1 MQLKF
6 VLIALAASSVK
17 SSYDTDLGFIE
28 GTGYI
33 DQSRNYNYEY
43 YYCGDVKNNLGSVC
57 CTNTTGM
64 NNLKQDTGFDVKCEC
79 YWVESDVCKKQVNF
93 VLAWLTPFVVFAFGL
108 VIWALSGNTEL
119 FINCPCYNK
128 NYKNGREGP
137 KRENITRTS
146 SSDSKK
152 RKVDDTGSTLSVD
165 ERNDV
170 IDVL

>member
-1 MQLKF
+1 MQLKL
-6 VLIALAASSVK
+6 VLVALACSFVK

-79 YWVESDVCKKQVNF
+79 YWIESDVCKKQVNV
-93 VLAWLTPFVVFAFGL
+93 VLACLTPFVVFVFGL

-119 FINCPCYNK
+119 FINCPC
-128 NYKNGREGP
+128 KNGREGP

-146 SSDSKK
+146 YSDSKK
-152 RKVDDTGSTLSVD
+152 RRVDDTGSTNSVGK
-165 ERNDV
+165 RNL

>member
-6 VLIALAASSVK
+6 VLIALACSFVK

-79 YWVESDVCKKQVNF
+79 YWIESDVCKKQVNI

-119 FINCPCYNK
+119 FINCPCYK
-128 NYKNGREGP
+128 KYKNGREGP
-137 KRENITRTS
+137 KRENIIHTS

-152 RKVDDTGSTLSVD
+152 RKVDDTGSTVGVV
-165 ERNDV
+165 EKRDV
-170 IDVL
+170 INVL

>member
-6 VLIALAASSVK
+6 VLVALAASSVK
-17 SSYDTDLGFIE
+17 SSYDTDAGFIE

-79 YWVESDVCKKQVNF
+79 YWVENDVCKKQVNI

-119 FINCPCYNK
+119 FINCPCYK
-128 NYKNGREGP
+128 KYKNGPEGP
-137 KRENITRTS
+137 ERENITRTS

-152 RKVDDTGSTLSVD
+152 RKVDDTGSTVGVVEKREL
-165 ERNDV
+165 
-170 IDVL
+170 IHVL